1 MSATG
6 IRLVARLGPISPRTR
21 WFVGSLA
28 FHVSFAL
35 ALALWPAGSRAARG
49 PVGPRIAVDL
59 VGALPGPK
67 VSAPA
72 AARATPPPPKPVEA
86 KPKPKPVEPKPKAAA
101 LETRK
106 VEVTKKPKPSDP
118 VAEPEV
124 PEPEPLPDT
133 ASSDGGVPPGAG
145 TEVGPDAAGDGGVA
159 GDIGG
164 GSLLGSEHAW
174 YGARVTAA
182 LRANWR
188 RPALGNVRE
197 PLTVMVAFD
206 ILRNGAVRNPRIL
219 ESSGVPSLD
228 RSALRAVV
236 DAQPLPALP
245 RGLNADLVPARFEFT
260 WYPGD
265 S

>member
-1 MSATG
+1 VSATG

-28 FHVSFAL
+28 FHVSFAVVL
-35 ALALWPAGSRAARG
+35 AFWPAGSRASRG
-49 PVGPRIAVDL
+49 PIGPRIAVDL
-59 VGALPGPK
+59 VGALPGAK
-67 VSAPA
+67 VSAPVN
-72 AARATPPPPKPVEA
+72 ATPPAPKAAEA
-86 KPKPKPVEPKPKAAA
+86 KPKPKPVEEKPKAAA

-106 VEVTKKPKPSDP
+106 VEVTKKPAPR
-118 VAEPEV
+118 EPEPEAV
-124 PEPEPLPDT
+124 EPEPLPGAGAADDT
-133 ASSDGGVPPGAG
+133 ASTAPESG
-145 TEVGPDAAGDGGVA
+145 TEAAGGGDGGVV
-159 GDIGG
+159 GDVGG

-188 RPALGNVRE
+188 RPPLGNVRE

-206 ILRNGAVRNPRIL
+206 ILRTGAVRNPRIV

-245 RGLNADLVPARFEFT
+245 RGLTADVVPARFEFT
-260 WYPGD
+260 WSPGD

>member
-1 MSATG
+1 MSAPG
-6 IRLVARLGPISPRTR
+6 IRLVARLGPISTKTR
-21 WFVGSLA
+21 WFLGSLV
-28 FHVSFAL
+28 FHASFAIVL
-35 ALALWPAGSRAARG
+35 MIWPAGSRAARG
-49 PVGPRIAVDL
+49 PIGPRIAVDL
-59 VGALPGPK
+59 VGGLPGPK
-67 VSAPA
+67 VVAP
-72 AARATPPPPKPVEA
+72 AARATPPAPTPIQA

-106 VEVTKKPKPSDP
+106 VEIVEKPKP
-118 VAEPEV
+118 
-124 PEPEPLPDT
+124 PEPEPESAVDDPTPSSGSPTEEAGGTPGSAVD
-133 ASSDGGVPPGAG
+133 AAEGVASDGAI
-145 TEVGPDAAGDGGVA
+145 EGDV
-159 GDIGG
+159 GG

-188 RPALGNVRE
+188 RPPLGNVRE
-197 PLTVMVAFD
+197 TLTVMVSFD
-206 ILRNGAVRNPRIL
+206 ILRSGAVRNPRVL

-245 RGLNADLVPARFEFT
+245 RGLTADVVPARFEFT
-260 WYPGD
+260 WSPGD